1 MSRNDVRSKV
11 CFHEYARAGCLTFH
25 HSMEFLWVD
34 ENVECAKPL
43 RISASEYITRLL
55 SWLEGEIRNERVF
68 VRDYGTPFPE
78 TFFESCRR
86 LLRRLVRV
94 LGHILHSHIAT
105 LQQRGLTPHVEL
117 TLKHV
122 VVLVSRFQLLTATD
136 LMPIKLFIAR
146 LDSCVSMLHTFE
158 E

>member
-1 MSRNDVRSKV
+1 MGTER
-11 CFHEYARAGCLTFH
+11 LTFYC
-25 HSMEFLWVD
+25 SMEFLWVD
-34 ENVECAKPL
+34 ENVESAKPL
-43 RISASEYITRLL
+43 RLSAGEYIIRLL

-68 VRDYGTPFPE
+68 VREYGEPFPE
-78 TFFESCRR
+78 TFFESCRT

-94 LGHILHSHIAT
+94 LGHILYSHHTT
-105 LQQRGLTPHVEL
+105 LQQRGLTPHFEL

-122 VVLVSRFQLLTATD
+122 VVLVSRFQLLSPTD

-146 LDSCVSMLHTFE
+146 LNNCVSMLHTFE